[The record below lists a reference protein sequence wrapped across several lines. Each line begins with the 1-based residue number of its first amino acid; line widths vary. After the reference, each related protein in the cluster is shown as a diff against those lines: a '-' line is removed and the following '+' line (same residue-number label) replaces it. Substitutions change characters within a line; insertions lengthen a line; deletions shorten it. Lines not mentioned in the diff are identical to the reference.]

1 MGQENVYI
9 SYNYPCI
16 IPFLVKIS
24 LVKLKYLY
32 FQYSWISIMKNKIV
46 TKWKGWKDVGTCQNV
61 WPLSSQVSTFSTVL
75 WNCKRIWNWN
85 LDRNLIMTLLIMV
98 ICSAV
103 WKTLYNIKIKE
114 PRRQDI
120 INFSF
125 KMFKIMKSLRSS
137 KCLKTTFEVTFTTQK
152 ANACSRWTACL
163 VCCQLEILF

>member
-16 IPFLVKIS
+16 ISFLVKIS

-98 ICSAV
+98 ICTV
-103 WKTLYNIKIKE
+103 LLEKLYTVLKE
-114 PRRQDI
+114 TC
-120 INFSF
+120 NSF
-125 KMFKIMKSLRSS
+125 KKWPLNFWWIPN
-137 KCLKTTFEVTFTTQK
+137 KTTIEVEKITNAATLESCLHLSYKNTQ
-152 ANACSRWTACL
+152 
-163 VCCQLEILF
+163 ILFL